1 MALRLSNNL
10 VPEVVFRNLMKKNGI
25 LTCGWNKKMIH
36 AGGLWL
42 KQFEEKETEKY

>member
-1 MALRLSNNL
+1 
-10 VPEVVFRNLMKKNGI
+10 MKKKWYFD
-25 LTCGWNKKMIH
+25 LRMKQKMIH